1 LPKKRRRLR
10 HRRWPVTRRHA
21 SAVLSIVAA

>member
-1 LPKKRRRLR
+1 LPKKRRRP
-10 HRRWPVTRRHA
+10 HPRRWPVTRRHA